1 MMLAVPGDM
10 TCPRVGPFARASQN
24 FAASVTSNSLER
36 HDGIS
41 KIRQKKVLV
50 ADITRRV
57 ISARYTV
64 NHALFC
70 YSELFNIIILVTHKW
85 SLPRRAHATLIPGG
99 KKRHLCSII
108 LGVNI
113 RR

>member
-1 MMLAVPGDM
+1 MMLAVPGDIYDLP
-10 TCPRVGPFARASQN
+10 TSRPFRSRFAKFCR
-24 FAASVTSNSLER
+24 AASVTSNSLER

-64 NHALFC
+64 NYALFC
-70 YSELFNIIILVTHKW
+70 SYSELFNIIILVTHKW
-85 SLPRRAHATLIPGG
+85 SLPRRAHAT
-99 KKRHLCSII
+99 C
-108 LGVNI
+108 
-113 RR
+113 